1 MSHLSL
7 TSPRVVQEILARYGL
22 RPNKQLGQ
30 NFLIDENILHK
41 IIAAAE
47 LGPEDTVL
55 EIGPGIGVLTGPLAE
70 RAWRVIAV
78 EVDKGLIPVL
88 QNNLAPYSNIKII
101 WGDILKVAPE
111 ELLADATLPLK
122 VVANLPYYITS
133 PVIMELLT
141 GPLPL
146 ERLVVMVQREVARR
160 LAAAPG
166 SKDYGILSVAVQ
178 YYTFPELITLV
189 PRTVFYPR
197 PDVDSAVVRLKMR
210 TSPAVPVGDE
220 ALFFRI
226 IRGAFGQRRKTLLNS
241 LGGEF
246 GAEYTRE
253 ELARFLRAG
262 GIEAT
267 RRGETLTLEEFAVLA
282 RIITN
287 EGRENTDARAKE
299 LSKEAK
305 KG

>member
-1 MSHLSL
+1 M
-7 TSPRVVQEILARYGL
+7 
-22 RPNKQLGQ
+22 
-30 NFLIDENILHK
+30 
-41 IIAAAE
+41 
-47 LGPEDTVL
+47 
-55 EIGPGIGVLTGPLAE
+55 
-70 RAWRVIAV
+70 
-78 EVDKGLIPVL
+78 
-88 QNNLAPYSNIKII
+88 
-101 WGDILKVAPE
+101 
-111 ELLADATLPLK
+111 LLLPLK

-141 GPLPL
+141 GPLSL